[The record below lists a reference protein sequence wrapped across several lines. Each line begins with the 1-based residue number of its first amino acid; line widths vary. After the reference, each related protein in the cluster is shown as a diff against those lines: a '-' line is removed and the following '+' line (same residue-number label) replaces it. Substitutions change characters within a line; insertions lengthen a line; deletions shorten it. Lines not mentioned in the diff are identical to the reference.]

1 MQNTTVVFLAF
12 RLFMVFAFGF
22 LLLACEAEEPSYVPK
37 QRAYPRINLP
47 TANYQATPDS
57 LPYFFEYSSYAKLL
71 NDSSVVSKRYWFE
84 MYYPD
89 FQANIDISYY
99 PISNKKEKFED
110 FINDSHTLAIK
121 HKFKAYAIDE
131 ISFKTPKGY
140 SAILFELQGDVPSQL
155 QFYVT
160 DSTKNFLR
168 ASLYFPTST
177 QNDSLA
183 PVIHFIKRDMMHILQ
198 TVEWKNK

>member
-1 MQNTTVVFLAF
+1 MKK
-12 RLFMVFAFGF
+12 RIKKGF
-22 LLLACEAEEPSYVPK
+22 IIGLVSMIAACQSEEVPHIPK
-37 QRAYPRINLP
+37 QRGYARIALP
-47 TANYQATPDS
+47 THTYLKTPDS
-57 LPYFFEYSSYAKLL
+57 LPYSFEYSSHANLL
-71 NDSSVVSKRYWFE
+71 NDTSTVTKRYWFE
-84 MYYPD
+84 MYYPE

-99 PISNKKEKFED
+99 PIAAKKEKFED

-131 ISFKTPKGY
+131 VSFRTAKGY

-183 PVIHFIKRDMMHILQ
+183 PVITFIKKDMMHILQ
-198 TVEWKNK
+198 TIEWKNK

>member
-1 MQNTTVVFLAF
+1 MKNYSILSLVFL
-12 RLFMVFAFGF
+12 F
-22 LLLACEAEEPSYVPK
+22 LWSCRNEEAVYVPK
-37 QRAYPRINLP
+37 QRGCARINLP
-47 TANYQATPDS
+47 KPDYQNTPDS
-57 LPYFFEYSSYAKLL
+57 LPYSFEYSKYAILL
-71 NDSSVVSKRYWFE
+71 NDTSVVTKRYWFE

-99 PISNKKEKFED
+99 AIDKKKEKFED

-121 HKFKAYAIDE
+121 HKPKAYAIDE
-131 ISFKTPKGY
+131 ISFRTAKGY

-183 PVIHFIKRDMMHILQ
+183 PVINYIKKDMMRVLQ
-198 TVEWKNK
+198 TIDWKNK

>member
-1 MQNTTVVFLAF
+1 MRKTYMKNYYILSIIFCFFCSCNNQ
-12 RLFMVFAFGF
+12 
-22 LLLACEAEEPSYVPK
+22 EAVYVPK
-37 QRAYPRINLP
+37 QRGYARINLP
-47 TANYQATPDS
+47 KPDYQNTPDS
-57 LPYFFEYSSYAKLL
+57 LPYSFEYSKYAKLL
-71 NDSSVVSKRYWFE
+71 NDTSVVTKRYWFE
-84 MYYPD
+84 MYYLD

-99 PISNKKEKFED
+99 AIDNKKEKFED

-131 ISFKTPKGY
+131 ISFKTSKGY

-183 PVIHFIKRDMMHILQ
+183 PVINYIKKDMMHILQ
-198 TVEWKNK
+198 TIDWTNK